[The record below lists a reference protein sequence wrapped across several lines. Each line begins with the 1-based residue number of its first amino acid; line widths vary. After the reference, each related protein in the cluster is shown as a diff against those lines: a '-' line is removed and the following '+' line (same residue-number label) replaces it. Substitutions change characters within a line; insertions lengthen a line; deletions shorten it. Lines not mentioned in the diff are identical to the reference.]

1 VSAKGWVSG
10 CHSDCLAAS
19 VAAPRGIYRTLE
31 SDILLRPICLGP
43 ERACHV
49 SQSPLR
55 GKSSME
61 HDSDAKPVD
70 DLAPAKGIIFSV
82 LIGLAFWAVTIALFV
97 MR

>member
-1 VSAKGWVSG
+1 
-10 CHSDCLAAS
+10 
-19 VAAPRGIYRTLE
+19 
-31 SDILLRPICLGP
+31 
-43 ERACHV
+43 
-49 SQSPLR
+49 
-55 GKSSME
+55 ME